1 MTSNPKTAPGTA
13 LVTGASSGIGATYAD
28 RLARRGYNLI
38 LVARAADRLD
48 ALASRLAGQYGI
60 KSESL
65 RADLSDRVD
74 IRKVEDRLRGD
85 AGITLFV
92 NNAGVGPKG
101 PLLQGD
107 LDDYDRMVELNV
119 LAANR
124 LAIAAAQAFAGRGTG
139 AIINTASV
147 VALAPHFFNG
157 TYSASKA
164 FVLILTE
171 SLAAELEGTGV
182 RLQAVL
188 PGLTR
193 TELFDRVGR
202 SIDDLDP
209 NMVMEV
215 GDLVDAALAG
225 FDQGELI
232 TIPSLAD
239 SSLYDSYHAA
249 RSVLTPHLS
258 LSRPAARY
266 GLAG

>member
-1 MTSNPKTAPGTA
+1 MSSPLENALGTA

-28 RLARRGYNLI
+28 RLARRGYDLV
-38 LVARAADRLD
+38 LVARDAGRLD
-48 ALASRLAGQYGI
+48 TLGSRLADQYGV

-65 RADLSDRVD
+65 RADLSDRSD
-74 IRKVEDRLRGD
+74 LRTVEERLRGD

-107 LDDYDRMVELNV
+107 LDDLDRMVELNV

-124 LAIAAAQAFAGRGTG
+124 LAIVAAQAFAGRGTG
-139 AIINTASV
+139 AIVNTASA
-147 VALAPHFFNG
+147 VALAPHLFNG

-164 FVLILTE
+164 FVLTLTE
-171 SLAAELEGTGV
+171 SLAGELAGTGV

-193 TELFDRVGR
+193 TELFDRVGG

-239 SSLYDSYHAA
+239 NSLYANYHAA

-258 LSRPAARY
+258 LSRPAPRY